1 MFMPPDTITPAAETP
16 QPSTKGRAGP
26 VNTVSN
32 NTSALTLGDLE
43 RARTAVRCRDCRLD
57 LEPGLTLRA
66 AFACPR
72 FGKPRSQH
80 SGPCESFVPK
90 SVLP

>member
-1 MFMPPDTITPAAETP
+1 MPCDTITPTSAATPP
-16 QPSTKGRAGP
+16 QPSTKSRCGP
-26 VNTVSN
+26 VQTVSN

-43 RARTAVRCRDCRLD
+43 RAAVRCRDCRLD

-72 FGKPRSQH
+72 FGKPRWQH
-80 SGPCESFVPK
+80 SGPCDSFVPK
-90 SVLP
+90 AVLP